1 MNISQAVFTLKCDSS
16 SNMNRI
22 KPGTARFKWCLNI
35 MPSVLETF
43 AFIRNKPHHKQLS
56 FTPCKTVVKAL
67 TQFVYI

>member
-1 MNISQAVFTLKCDSS
+1 MSQTGFTLKCGSS

-22 KPGTARFKWCLNI
+22 KPGTARVKWCLNI